1 MAGAPV
7 LLLASDSK
15 WKLVASDGTSR
26 VVGET
31 TDSPEAVLARVL
43 EASSS
48 SLRLSLLLD
57 ASQVL
62 HTCFPASEV
71 GQLTDK
77 SIAYRIEADL
87 PLSAEEIWSDRVLIG
102 EQVSAFAIESRVF
115 SKWLEACDTLSV
127 ESRRIELSGLVPV
140 SLAQVQSLVVSR
152 AVPQDCKLL
161 LVGRDR
167 SELFR
172 LSDGKPVQW
181 RLVQNG
187 ATEAEWQLTLQESD
201 GSSCESLYCFGDAEA
216 SADLALPESTEA
228 HWIEGEPQAMA
239 VALGHEFLTRRKKP
253 WIDFTR
259 DLDFGDNARTGT
271 QLARQWLLVASVFVL
286 LLSGCFLLRASM
298 LNSAI
303 RQVQQERAEVFAS
316 TFPGQRQPTA
326 VLKRFRS
333 EWAKVQG
340 ARDTQSNDLAPPQQ
354 AIQNLGE
361 LLATLPT
368 DVPFSVSEFRI
379 ENGSVYLDL
388 EIQQHEDAGVIV
400 EAMDSEDWSF
410 GPPSTDAVDGKIVA
424 LIRGQRRVR

>member
-7 LLLASDSK
+7 LLLASDSE
-15 WKLVASDGTSR
+15 WKLVAPDGNSR

-31 TDSPEAVLARVL
+31 AESPEAVLARVL

-48 SLRLSLLLD
+48 SLRLGLLLE

-62 HTCFPASEV
+62 HTCFPSSEL
-71 GQLTDK
+71 GQVTEK
-77 SIAYRIEADL
+77 SIAFRVEADL
-87 PLSAEEIWSDRVLIG
+87 PLSAEEIWTDHVLVG
-102 EQVSAFAIESRVF
+102 EQISAFAIEGRVF
-115 SKWLEACDTLSV
+115 SKWLDACETLSV
-127 ESRRIELSGLVPV
+127 ESRRIELSSLVPV
-140 SLAQVQSLVVSR
+140 SLAQVQSLVDSR
-152 AVPQDCKLL
+152 TVPQACKLL

-172 LSDGKPVQW
+172 LSNGKPGQW

-187 ATEAEWQLTLQESD
+187 ATEAEWQLTLRESD
-201 GSSCESLYCFGDAEA
+201 GSSSKSLYCIGDAEA
-216 SADLALPESTEA
+216 FADLAFPESTDA
-228 HWIEGEPQAMA
+228 RWIEGEPQAMA
-239 VALGHEFLTRRKKP
+239 VGLGHEFLTRRKKP

-259 DLDFGDNARTGT
+259 DVDFGDNARAGA
-271 QLARQWLLVASVFVL
+271 QLARQWLLVASVFFL
-286 LLSGCFLLRASM
+286 LLSGCFLLRASL
-298 LNSAI
+298 LNWAI
-303 RQVQQERAEVFAS
+303 RQVQQERASVFIS

-340 ARDTQSNDLAPPQQ
+340 ARDTQSNDLTPPQQ
-354 AIQNLGE
+354 AVLDLGE

-388 EIQQHEDAGVIV
+388 EIRQHEDAGLIV
-400 EAMDSEDWSF
+400 EAMDSERWSF
-410 GPPSTDAVDGKIVA
+410 EPPSTDAVDGKIVA